1 MKKLNCLSRTLMS
14 VVAFLGITSTAV
26 LAKYP
31 DRPITMIVA
40 YSAGGGTDIAAR
52 TLAPYIEKYIGTSIT
67 VINKS
72 GAGGQIGFTKLAH
85 SKPDGYTIGFINTP
99 NLLTIPIQ
107 RKASYSLKNLA
118 PVANV
123 VYDPG
128 AFSMLVSNKIKTLKD
143 LISFAEKNP
152 GVVTYG
158 TTGIGSDDH
167 LAALKF
173 QRQNNIVMTHIPYKG
188 NNKVRAALLGGHIMM
203 ASMNISQSIEDSNNA
218 KITIFGQMSEKRWVG
233 APEVPTF
240 KEQGF
245 DIIMGSDRGIGAP
258 AGIDS
263 KIISII
269 SDAVA
274 KAIADPG
281 FQKRAKKQNLP
292 LTYMSAKEFTEH
304 LEKSEKNFQNIWEE
318 TPWAKK

>member
-1 MKKLNCLSRTLMS
+1 MKRFNYFTKTLISAAALLALSAT
-14 VVAFLGITSTAV
+14 VA

-40 YSAGGGTDIAAR
+40 YSAGGSTDVSAR
-52 TLAPYIEKYIGTSIT
+52 TLTPYIEKYIGTSIT

-72 GAGGQIGFTKLAH
+72 GAGGEIGFTELAH

-107 RKASYSLKNLA
+107 RKTRYSLKELA
-118 PVANV
+118 PIANV

-128 AFSMLVSNKIKTLKD
+128 AFSMLSSNKVKTLKD
-143 LISFAEKNP
+143 LISFAKENP
-152 GVVTYG
+152 GAVTYG

-173 QRQNNIVMTHIPYKG
+173 QRENGIIMTHIPYKG

-203 ASMNISQSIEDSNNA
+203 ASMNISQSIEDFNA
-218 KITIFGQMSEKRWVG
+218 GKITIFGQMSEKRWSG
-233 APEVPTF
+233 APQIPTF

-245 DIIMGSDRGIGAP
+245 DIVMGSDRGIGAP
-258 AGIDS
+258 GGMDPE
-263 KIISII
+263 IITKI

-274 KAIADPG
+274 KAIADPE
-281 FQKRAKKQNLP
+281 FQEKAKKQNLP
-292 LTYMSAKEFTEH
+292 LTYMSAKEFKEH
-304 LEKSEKNFQNIWEE
+304 LEKSEKGFQKIWDE